1 MLAEL
6 YDLRYSLNDQLNTIA
21 DQNRVNPSMRTRAR
35 EITAMIIIARLRT
48 IQAEIEKLE
57 SENAFTQLEALTYQE
72 EPRQ

>member
-6 YDLRYSLNDQLNTIA
+6 YDLRYSLNDQLNNIA
-21 DQNRVNPSMRTRAR
+21 DQNRVNPSMRTTTRK
-35 EITAMIIIARLRT
+35 IISMIIIARMRT

-57 SENAFTQLEALTYQE
+57 SENAFIQLEALSYLE